1 MVSDKRMDALIKG
14 DNPINKEEQ
23 IWIKKYNE
31 FNIERF
37 KELLKG
43 DKPKNSIEQQW
54 IDNYRRKQQL
64 FDIQRIENERIIS
77 QNTEKSYHEFYNLIK
92 SFLPKDFFCK
102 KPVTLEEFKIIKTK
116 AQEIAWEK
124 TQKVMKSR
132 LLQIRYGILDPI
144 RKDVEAQAQNAI
156 FDEFTNREI
165 CKNFGVSYKNLHSKY
180 TKYNNKEFRDKMNKI
195 YSKYNGCGPRE
206 WFNMELWC
214 TDYIKFRDYKA

>member
-1 MVSDKRMDALIKG
+1 MFD
-14 DNPINKEEQ
+14 
-23 IWIKKYNE
+23 Y
-31 FNIERF
+31 ERF
-37 KELLKG
+37 KILSRGEDTPQNAEEQSWL
-43 DKPKNSIEQQW
+43 DNSRKNSQ
-54 IDNYRRKQQL
+54 KA
-64 FDIQRIENERIIS
+64 IENMIKKDSLERE
-77 QNTEKSYHEFYNLIK
+77 NREKAYHEFYNLIK

-102 KPVTLEEFKIIKTK
+102 KPVTLEEFKVIETK
-116 AQEIAWEK
+116 AQEIAWKK
-124 TQKVMKSR
+124 TQEVMKSR

-144 RKDVEAQAQNAI
+144 RQDVEAQAQNAI

-180 TKYNNKEFRDKMNKI
+180 TKYNNKEFRDKMDKI